1 LQESFINTNKT
12 FVKKNEESDE
22 IFTDLQKSLFQYI
35 NNYNDILYS
44 NSDNTKMDEI
54 RPIYTFHALNHVFKY
69 VHDKNYNNNN
79 KKRNQL

>member
-1 LQESFINTNKT
+1 M
-12 FVKKNEESDE
+12 KKSENEESDE

-69 VHDKNYNNNN
+69 VYIIFLI
-79 KKRNQL
+79 KKKSIV